1 MLSEFGHQWGYAEN
15 PLEHAIFPPAAPRV
29 SAVASAY
36 SAYTEN
42 SSFPYTRVQIP
53 SHRPVGKAKSSGPV
67 WC

>member
-1 MLSEFGHQWGYAEN
+1 MLSEFGHQWGDAEN
-15 PLEHAIFPPAAPRV
+15 PLEHAIFPPTALRV
-29 SAVASAY
+29 PAQA

-42 SSFPYTRVQIP
+42 SCFPYTRVQIP